1 MIGYLSDRT
10 WSRLGRRRP
19 YFLVGAVLAS
29 LALFAFLLTRVD
41 SDAAGGRRPGQTL
54 DALGQGGHAFGA
66 RLVLGGRGGGG
77 RRRGRGGGWG
87 ATRRFRPQRQILLA
101 EAGRGGG
108 RHGRAGEGDPL
119 CAELVTE
126 LDKASAQLR
135 QVLWS
140 RALKGTE
147 KDGRLALEAIKHLD
161 DAPLRRARL
170 RLAKAQAAVEARRAT
185 GEHVDRQRVEGAG
198 IRVYLPEES

>member
-1 MIGYLSDRT
+1 MT
-10 WSRLGRRRP
+10 GRPSTLTRETITALASARR
-19 YFLVGAVLAS
+19 VGATLREAAAAHGIAYPS
-29 LALFAFLLTRVD
+29 LMR
-41 SDAAGGRRPGQTL
+41 
-54 DALGQGGHAFGA
+54 
-66 RLVLGGRGGGG
+66 
-77 RRRGRGGGWG
+77 WM
-87 ATRRFRPQRQILLA
+87 RQ
-101 EAGRGGG
+101 
-108 RHGRAGEGDPL
+108 GRAGEGDPL
-119 CAELVTE
+119 CAELATE
-126 LDKASAQLR
+126 LDRAAAHLR

-161 DAPLRRARL
+161 DAPIRRARL